1 MTLLS
6 IMELIV
12 DELRE
17 EEEFLEE
24 SSLSDSESEG
34 RLDEADD
41 EELLEESFD
50 AEPVD
55 VDVVVARI
63 REQYLKDK

>member
-1 MTLLS
+1 
-6 IMELIV
+6 MELIV